1 MPHPRLYD
9 VVILGAG
16 LAGLTL
22 AHSCISLGLKLAIVD
37 TSSIGMGASGVP
49 ISLINPI
56 AGKQA
61 KLTWQANACLSSI
74 EHRLEQIATLTN
86 SSFYSPTGIL
96 RPAMDPLTFE
106 KFKKS
111 YQKSFTS
118 ESWIH
123 FIDEA
128 EMRARLPELAC
139 VGGGFWLEKG
149 GVVDTPAY
157 LKALLE
163 VLQNADVDI
172 LLYQQSI
179 QTTEALGSWTIKSP
193 YEEVQSN
200 ALVVSSGF
208 RSKEMEFWK
217 WLPLHTIKGQV
228 LHYRSHSY
236 LPWRYGISGEGYM
249 AHLNGYDWVIGST
262 YEHRYENETP
272 DQMGRETLEKKADL
286 HIASLRQ
293 QSTFQQHWASVRL
306 GTPNRLPVIG
316 EHPSQKNLYIFAG
329 MGSKGLLYS
338 SYLAEMLAH
347 HLTDPSTS
355 LPVEVSVNR
364 FIVG

>member
-22 AHSCISLGLKLAIVD
+22 AHSCISLGLKVAVMD
-37 TSSIGMGASGVP
+37 ASSVGNGASGVP

-61 KLTWQANACLSSI
+61 KLTWQATICLRSI
-74 EHRLEQIATLTN
+74 EHRLEKIASLTA
-86 SSFYSPTGIL
+86 SSFYTPSGIL
-96 RPAMDPLTFE
+96 RPAMDTLTFE

-123 FIDEA
+123 FLDEA

-139 VGGGFWLEKG
+139 EGGGYWLEKG

-157 LKALLE
+157 LKALLQ
-163 VLQNADVDI
+163 VAQNADVDV
-172 LLYQQSI
+172 LLHQQSI
-179 QTTEALGSWTIKSP
+179 HISQALGIWTIKSP
-193 YEEVQSN
+193 TVGVQTK
-200 ALVVSSGF
+200 ALVVTSGF
-208 RSKEMEFWK
+208 RSKEMEYWK
-217 WLPLHTIKGQV
+217 WLPVHTIKGQV
-228 LHYRSHSY
+228 LHYRSHTY
-236 LPWRYGISGEGYM
+236 IPWRYGISGEGYL

-262 YEHRYENETP
+262 YEHRYENENP

-286 HIASLRQ
+286 HIASLRKH
-293 QSTFQQHWASVRL
+293 STFQQHWASVRL

-316 EHPSQKNLYIFAG
+316 EHPTLKNLFIFAG

-338 SYLAEMLAH
+338 SYLAELLAH
-347 HLTDPSTS
+347 YLVDPTFT
-355 LPVEVSVNR
+355 LPIEVSVQR
-364 FIVG
+364 FTSP